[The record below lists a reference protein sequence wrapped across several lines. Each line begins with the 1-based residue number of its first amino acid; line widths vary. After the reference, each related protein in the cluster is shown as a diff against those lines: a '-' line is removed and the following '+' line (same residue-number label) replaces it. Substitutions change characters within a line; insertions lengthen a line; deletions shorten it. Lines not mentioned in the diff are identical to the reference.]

1 MLWRVSKVEISR
13 FVSLKELKGSSSLA
27 TLPSGLPEWVD
38 DDEALARFLTS
49 SSQFNSLMVKPTA
62 FLPNPK
68 NGETSVFRH
77 AAEPRDALW
86 EIGAAYVAGDRTL
99 HGVAVFKA
107 RHVRE
112 AGLEVK
118 AHEPPPRHA
127 NIVEWPAAGLD
138 QQMIRAEQK
147 ERALVIAKFAE
158 LVCR

>member
-1 MLWRVSKVEISR
+1 M
-13 FVSLKELKGSSSLA
+13 A
-27 TLPSGLPEWVD
+27 TLPSGLPERVD

-49 SSQFNSLMVKPTA
+49 SSQFNTLMVKPTA

-86 EIGAAYVAGDRTL
+86 EIGAAHVVGDRTL
-99 HGVAVFKA
+99 HGAAVFKA

-112 AGLEVK
+112 AGLEAK

-127 NIVEWPAAGLD
+127 NIVDWPAAGLD
-138 QQMIRAEQK
+138 QQMTKAAQK
-147 ERALVIAKFAE
+147 ERALMVAKFAE

>member
-1 MLWRVSKVEISR
+1 M
-13 FVSLKELKGSSSLA
+13 SLKELKGSSSLA

-77 AAEPRDALW
+77 AAEPRAALW

-99 HGVAVFKA
+99 HGAAVFKA

-127 NIVEWPAAGLD
+127 NIVDWPAAGLD
-138 QQMIRAEQK
+138 RQMIRAEQK

>member
-1 MLWRVSKVEISR
+1 M
-13 FVSLKELKGSSSLA
+13 A

-77 AAEPRDALW
+77 AAEPRAALW

-99 HGVAVFKA
+99 HGAAVFKA

-127 NIVEWPAAGLD
+127 NIVDWPAAGLD
-138 QQMIRAEQK
+138 RQMIRAEQK

>member
-1 MLWRVSKVEISR
+1 M
-13 FVSLKELKGSSSLA
+13 A

-77 AAEPRDALW
+77 AADPRDALW

-127 NIVEWPAAGLD
+127 NIVDWPAAGLD

>member
-1 MLWRVSKVEISR
+1 M
-13 FVSLKELKGSSSLA
+13 
-27 TLPSGLPEWVD
+27 LPSGLPERVE

-49 SSQFNSLMVKPTA
+49 SSQFNTVMVKHTA

-86 EIGAAYVAGDRTL
+86 EIGAIYVTGNRTL
-99 HGVAVFKA
+99 HGAAVFKA

-112 AGLEVK
+112 ARLEVK
-118 AHEPPPRHA
+118 AHEPPARHA
-127 NIVEWPAAGLD
+127 NIVAWPSAGADL
-138 QQMIRAEQK
+138 QMIKAEQK

-158 LVCR
+158 LVWR

>member
-1 MLWRVSKVEISR
+1 M
-13 FVSLKELKGSSSLA
+13 SLKELKGSSSLA
-27 TLPSGLPEWVD
+27 TLSSGLPEQVD

-49 SSQFNSLMVKPTA
+49 SSLFNTLMVKPAA

-77 AAEPRDALW
+77 AAEPLDALW
-86 EIGAAYVAGDRTL
+86 EIGAAHVAGDRTL
-99 HGVAVFKA
+99 HGAAVFKA

-118 AHEPPPRHA
+118 AHEPPPKHA
-127 NIVEWPAAGLD
+127 NIVDWPVAGVD
-138 QQMIRAEQK
+138 QQMTKAAQK
-147 ERALVIAKFAE
+147 ECALIVAKFAE